1 MLEPR
6 TEDRVQALSALHAA
20 DISGNES
27 AQSATIAIVSITVAY
42 VSITSIVLR
51 TLTSVPIAIFCWLAL
66 PVIFLQTYQ
75 MLLAAAVT
83 RRAASAKLIE
93 DRLFGHA
100 CLAPLARTAIGT
112 AGSDSVL
119 NIADICSRLREEK
132 KQGKQRLL
140 TAMRLGVAS
149 LSYVGFYLI
158 GIGFTAY
165 DTRETWQRYDSGW
178 PVWAV
183 ISGVTYSVLWMVLLA
198 VAVYYFIFRPEGDK
212 PI

>member
-100 CLAPLARTAIGT
+100 CLVPLARTAIGT

-119 NIADICSRLREEK
+119 NIADICSRLREE
-132 KQGKQRLL
+132 
-140 TAMRLGVAS
+140 
-149 LSYVGFYLI
+149 
-158 GIGFTAY
+158 
-165 DTRETWQRYDSGW
+165 
-178 PVWAV
+178 
-183 ISGVTYSVLWMVLLA
+183 
-198 VAVYYFIFRPEGDK
+198 
-212 PI
+212 